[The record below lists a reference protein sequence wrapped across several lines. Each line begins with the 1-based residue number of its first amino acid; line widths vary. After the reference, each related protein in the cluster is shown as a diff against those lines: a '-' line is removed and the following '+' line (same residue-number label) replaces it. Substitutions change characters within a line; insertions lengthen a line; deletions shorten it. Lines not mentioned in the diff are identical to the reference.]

1 MTHMLWKPKTFM
13 SPLMGEMLLD
23 DFFRSGN
30 ASTRCTLPAVNIQE
44 KEDGWKLELA
54 IPGTP
59 KEKVKIQVENQLL
72 TITAEQT
79 EEKEEVKY
87 QRREFGYL
95 AFSRSFTLPESIN
108 VEGIEAKQEDG
119 VLGIF
124 IPKKS
129 PVKNEKVI
137 TIQ

>member
-13 SPLMGEMLLD
+13 SPLMDERLLD
-23 DFFRSGN
+23 DFFRAGN
-30 ASTRCTLPAVNIQE
+30 ASTRCTLPAINIQE

-72 TITAEQT
+72 SITAEQT

-119 VLGIF
+119 VLSIF
-124 IPKKS
+124 IPKKL
-129 PVKNEKVI
+129 PVKKEKVI